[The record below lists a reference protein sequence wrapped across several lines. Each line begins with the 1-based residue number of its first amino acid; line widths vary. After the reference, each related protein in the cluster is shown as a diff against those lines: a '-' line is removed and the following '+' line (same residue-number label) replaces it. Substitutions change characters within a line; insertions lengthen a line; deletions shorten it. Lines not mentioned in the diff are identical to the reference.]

1 MSGEIY
7 LKEVNNETL
16 KAQFID
22 FAYNHYKG
30 CEHYIAP
37 LRFDIKN
44 NLDTQKNPFYQHSR
58 IKLWL
63 AFDDGKIV
71 GRIAAIVND
80 NHNNFHKDK
89 VGFFGFFESI
99 NNRLISNKL
108 FDAATSWLKDQGM
121 DTIRGPVNPSTND
134 ECGLLVNAFDTDNVI
149 LMPYNFEFYE
159 ELILN
164 AGFTKSKDLHALWIS
179 KDVIKDEKV
188 MEKLRRIAEIVMKR
202 ENIKIRKVNLRDFD
216 NEVQRVRDVY
226 NNAWSDNWGFVPM
239 TEDEFRYI
247 AKNLKI
253 AVNPEFVEFAEID
266 GQPIGFSLAIPDLN
280 QAIKGLNGKLF
291 PFGIF
296 KFLSGKKRINRLRVI
311 IMGMKHEYQKKG
323 IDGIFYKNLIENGNR
338 LNYIGAEISWVLDD
352 NMPMMKTAENLGAK
366 IYKTYRIFDK
376 KI

>member
-202 ENIKIRKVNLRDFD
+202 ENIKN
-216 NEVQRVRDVY
+216 
-226 NNAWSDNWGFVPM
+226 
-239 TEDEFRYI
+239 
-247 AKNLKI
+247 
-253 AVNPEFVEFAEID
+253 
-266 GQPIGFSLAIPDLN
+266 
-280 QAIKGLNGKLF
+280 
-291 PFGIF
+291 
-296 KFLSGKKRINRLRVI
+296 
-311 IMGMKHEYQKKG
+311 QKK
-323 IDGIFYKNLIENGNR
+323 LI
-338 LNYIGAEISWVLDD
+338 
-352 NMPMMKTAENLGAK
+352 
-366 IYKTYRIFDK
+366 
-376 KI
+376 